1 MPPAFRIRHLRPSD
15 LDSVLEIERSSF
27 GRDAYD
33 RNLFAEYARQTRG
46 LFLLAET
53 PRGAV
58 AYSLAAISRSSTG
71 LATLVSI
78 AVLPEARR
86 RGAASLL
93 LRSTMRRLKL
103 RGIARLTLVVRQTN
117 LPARRF
123 YERHGFALLR
133 RAPAYYGPGRDGLLM
148 RRDL

>member
-1 MPPAFRIRHLRPSD
+1 MPPAFRIRPFRPSG
-15 LDSVLEIERSSF
+15 LDSVLAIERASF

-33 RNLFAEYARQTRG
+33 RNLFAEYARQAG
-46 LFLLAET
+46 VLFLLAEDAHHAI
-53 PRGAV
+53 G
-58 AYSLAAISRSSTG
+58 YSLSAVSRSSPG

-78 AVLPEARR
+78 AVLPKARR

-93 LRSTMRRLKL
+93 LRSTIRRLKL
-103 RGIARLTLVVRQTN
+103 RGIARLTLVVRQSN
-117 LPARRF
+117 VPARRF
-123 YERHGFALLR
+123 YERHGFTLLR